1 MNKSLYRKILIHS
14 LIPLFLVV
22 ALFIHPYVSN
32 IILILVLYLLIMIR
46 ITDIE
51 KSKRRESAS
60 ISKKG
65 IINAVI
71 AAPFLIIISAA
82 ILFGMVFGLTYLDNL
97 IGKKTLIIMLFV
109 VMLLYWIFD
118 ILVLIRKD
126 QKQT

>member
-65 IINAVI
+65 IINAAI

-97 IGKKTLIIMLFV
+97 IGKKTLIIMLFI